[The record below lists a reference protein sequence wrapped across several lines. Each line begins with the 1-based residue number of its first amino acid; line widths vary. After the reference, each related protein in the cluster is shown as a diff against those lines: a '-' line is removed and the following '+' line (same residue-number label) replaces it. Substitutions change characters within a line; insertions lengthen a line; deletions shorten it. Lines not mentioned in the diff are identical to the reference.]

1 MNENFH
7 VFGLDQLGR
16 FRRTNIEG
24 MQLGAGVNIFTPPG
38 REVVDYEDPVPGLND
53 GVGNMRAD
61 KAGSTC
67 DEYGSSSLGD
77 IEILSES

>member
-38 REVVDYEDPVPGLND
+38 REVVNDENSVPGLND
-53 GVGNMRAD
+53 GVGDVRTD
-61 KAGSTC
+61 KTGSSC
-67 DEYGSSSLGD
+67 NEYGALCLRD
-77 IEILSES
+77 I